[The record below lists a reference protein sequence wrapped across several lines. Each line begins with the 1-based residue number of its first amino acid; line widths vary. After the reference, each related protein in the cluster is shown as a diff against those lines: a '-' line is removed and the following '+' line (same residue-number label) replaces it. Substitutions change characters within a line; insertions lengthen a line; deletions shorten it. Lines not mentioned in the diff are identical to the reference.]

1 MFREL
6 GRSEVYKD
14 ESMWNITI
22 KAPRLFQ
29 IALGCIVLSIVW
41 YAPAWMILRHAFIKP
56 MAIES
61 REGLT
66 SSLFMEPP
74 TWSVNGSE
82 AYRLPI
88 LGWHS
93 LRLSFATAALAI
105 PTATFIALILCRCQW
120 RSRPV
125 FRLFWTSA
133 IFLPLPVMAAAWLGA
148 FGNLGR
154 MQAFGMSDRPL
165 ISGWS
170 AAALIHALSAI
181 PLVVWVISGVMN
193 QVDDSLESLARVDHP
208 LPLAICHSTLK
219 WCIPAAWSALLV
231 VFILTAGDMTVT
243 DLVQERTFAEEA
255 YLQAQ
260 MGDGLT
266 AAARTALAPT
276 FLMTGLMITWASYHA
291 RRAEKRGSIPD
302 RLTLDRLW
310 IKGWQTRIAAMLI
323 TAIAFI
329 GWGVPFMALVWRAG
343 RSGGDATLNIRPEW
357 SLIAL
362 GHNLRNAWPDLAD
375 SLPSTLMVAS
385 TIAITSTFLAWILAE
400 LSAISSL
407 FKWAAL
413 TGAAIGLAVPGPV
426 AGLAVQWLWTPYE
439 AIYDSSAVII
449 AAQLFRLMPVTLIL
463 LWPSIFYRS
472 RPIQDLVDM
481 DGLSARVLFWR
492 LEWPTKGPVAIAAM
506 GVTFGLSVGELPA
519 TNLVV
524 PPGVEMLSVRLWGLM
539 HTGVE
544 SHLAA
549 VVLLCMLAFCVM
561 ITFGRII
568 RHFLGIP

>member
-1 MFREL
+1 M
-6 GRSEVYKD
+6 
-14 ESMWNITI
+14 
-22 KAPRLFQ
+22 
-29 IALGCIVLSIVW
+29 
-41 YAPAWMILRHAFIKP
+41 
-56 MAIES
+56 
-61 REGLT
+61 
-66 SSLFMEPP
+66 
-74 TWSVNGSE
+74 
-82 AYRLPI
+82 
-88 LGWHS
+88 
-93 LRLSFATAALAI
+93 ALA
-105 PTATFIALILCRCQW
+105 
-120 RSRPV
+120 
-125 FRLFWTSA
+125 
-133 IFLPLPVMAAAWLGA
+133 
-148 FGNLGR
+148 
-154 MQAFGMSDRPL
+154 
-165 ISGWS
+165 
-170 AAALIHALSAI
+170 
-181 PLVVWVISGVMN
+181 
-193 QVDDSLESLARVDHP
+193 
-208 LPLAICHSTLK
+208 
-219 WCIPAAWSALLV
+219 
-231 VFILTAGDMTVT
+231 
-243 DLVQERTFAEEA
+243 
-255 YLQAQ
+255 
-260 MGDGLT
+260 
-266 AAARTALAPT
+266 
-276 FLMTGLMITWASYHA
+276 
-291 RRAEKRGSIPD
+291 
-302 RLTLDRLW
+302 
-310 IKGWQTRIAAMLI
+310 
-323 TAIAFI
+323 
-329 GWGVPFMALVWRAG
+329 WRAG

-426 AGLAVQWLWTPYE
+426 AGLAVQWLWMPYE

-492 LEWPTKGPVAIAAM
+492 LQWPTKGPVAIAAM

-561 ITFGRII
+561 ITFARIV